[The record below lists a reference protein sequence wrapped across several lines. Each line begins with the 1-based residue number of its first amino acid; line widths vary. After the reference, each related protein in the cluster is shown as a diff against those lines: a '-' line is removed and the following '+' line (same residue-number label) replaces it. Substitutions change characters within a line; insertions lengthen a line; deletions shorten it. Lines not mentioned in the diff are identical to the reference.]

1 MCLALTA
8 SSSLLATAKEMDNE
22 LVWWRSSLMSLLLL
36 MLGCD
41 GLAIIEGG
49 KVELSLSMTK
59 MAVREDDMTQLLL
72 QSSRTAFTFQKGQP
86 PKF

>member
-1 MCLALTA
+1 
-8 SSSLLATAKEMDNE
+8 MDNE

-49 KVELSLSMTK
+49 KVELSLSMTTV
-59 MAVREDDMTQLLL
+59 AVEGR
-72 QSSRTAFTFQKGQP
+72 
-86 PKF
+86 

>member
-1 MCLALTA
+1 
-8 SSSLLATAKEMDNE
+8 
-22 LVWWRSSLMSLLLL
+22 L

-72 QSSRTAFTFQKGQP
+72 QSSRIPLHSKKANHPNFKRLRRA
-86 PKF
+86 KFLL

>member
-1 MCLALTA
+1 
-8 SSSLLATAKEMDNE
+8 
-22 LVWWRSSLMSLLLL
+22 MSLLLL

-49 KVELSLSMTK
+49 KVELSLSMTTV
-59 MAVREDDMTQLLL
+59 AVREDDMTQLFVACCNQVVLPGV
-72 QSSRTAFTFQKGQP
+72 AFTVQKGQP